1 MYCPGIAKS
10 PRPLLGKEVCVLGRA
25 VCVNR
30 PAVSVRNHGG
40 QRMANLVYL
49 TFLRYSFCKSEEN
62 LFLQISWAI
71 VVIGLKIYSQ
81 K

>member
-1 MYCPGIAKS
+1 M
-10 PRPLLGKEVCVLGRA
+10 CV
-25 VCVNR
+25 
-30 PAVSVRNHGG
+30 HGG

-81 K
+81 KSSCKSESPVAVTQYHGQGNVLVMAAEG